1 MFVLHVCCII
11 KGDRVKMDFERCLL
25 PPLLSQSLLWELTEI
40 KTQGL
45 HNFSLADSN
54 KYSLSPL
61 SKTPIPLHLFP
72 SLADHKYCFVFLLK
86 IGFLYMPLMETWE
99 YIFVTSV
106 QMILR
111 LVIWYLHIKKHW
123 LMAFFP
129 FGIAELY
136 ILVLGG
142 SRIKEAYYSVRI
154 IVDGIISS
162 PLYLLLSALLL
173 LNPD

>member
-1 MFVLHVCCII
+1 
-11 KGDRVKMDFERCLL
+11 
-25 PPLLSQSLLWELTEI
+25 
-40 KTQGL
+40 
-45 HNFSLADSN
+45 
-54 KYSLSPL
+54 
-61 SKTPIPLHLFP
+61 
-72 SLADHKYCFVFLLK
+72 
-86 IGFLYMPLMETWE
+86 MPLMETWE